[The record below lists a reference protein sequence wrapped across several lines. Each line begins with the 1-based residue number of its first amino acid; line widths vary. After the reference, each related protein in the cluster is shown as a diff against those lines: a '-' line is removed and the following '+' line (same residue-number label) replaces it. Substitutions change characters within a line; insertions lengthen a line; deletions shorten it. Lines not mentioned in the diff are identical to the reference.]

1 MLKYLTYGS
10 FKVICLFLFLNH
22 MNEIQSLVK
31 SEVIQTCIL
40 LDKDN
45 EVSWCVYHDDIE
57 GARLTFT
64 KNLST
69 IESIESFENTSV
81 EEIEEHL
88 NQYGFEI
95 EPKEDFGDVLL
106 FDKLTDS
113 YKVKLIDVEFNKYC
127 SLKFTI

>member
-1 MLKYLTYGS
+1 
-10 FKVICLFLFLNH
+10 
-22 MNEIQSLVK
+22 
-31 SEVIQTCIL
+31 
-40 LDKDN
+40 
-45 EVSWCVYHDDIE
+45 
-57 GARLTFT
+57 
-64 KNLST
+64 
-69 IESIESFENTSV
+69 V